1 MTKDEIKKARESTIE
16 ELQMVLAQVDKEE
29 ADDRVERTKRF
40 NGVRNEA
47 RSRATAQLVGL
58 LDAAMILL
66 DEDADP
72 APAPPPAAKTA
83 APLKAAAE
91 PQTAQPTAQPTAPK
105 TGGPRPVARALPST
119 PRPAPADSELPDAG
133 SVFG

>member
-1 MTKDEIKKARESTIE
+1 MTKDEIRKAREITIE

-29 ADDRVERTKRF
+29 ADDRVERAKRF
-40 NGVRNEA
+40 NGIRNEA

-58 LDAAMILL
+58 LDAAIILL

-91 PQTAQPTAQPTAPK
+91 PQTAQPTAPK
-105 TGGPRPVARALPST
+105 TGGPRPVARTLPST
-119 PRPAPADSELPDAG
+119 PKPAPADSELPDAG

>member
-1 MTKDEIKKARESTIE
+1 MTKDEIRKAREAMLEGLKQELSEIGKQEAARRAELVEQFST
-16 ELQMVLAQVDKEE
+16 L
-29 ADDRVERTKRF
+29 
-40 NGVRNEA
+40 RNEA
-47 RSRATAQLVGL
+47 RGKHVAQLSEL

-91 PQTAQPTAQPTAPK
+91 PQTAQPTAPK
-105 TGGPRPVARALPST
+105 TGGPRPVARTLPST
-119 PRPAPADSELPDAG
+119 PKPAPADSELPDAG